1 MEEGPSDHRRGPG
14 RFPLRSRVADTV
26 LVMPVAARPPKDPER
41 WRLEVFATDD
51 GAEPFTTFAENVDD
65 FTWSAVDAAL
75 KIVLAVR
82 GLELARTE
90 WLKPLGGGLHE
101 FRVRHDAAEI
111 DQMFGG
117 AGADEVTNTISPPRA
132 ILLRVFVH
140 FYGDKVILLLSGYD
154 KGRDPS
160 AKRQEREIA
169 QARKCLT
176 AWNQQQKRQKA
187 AGRGRAAGSRREGSS
202 RR

>member
-1 MEEGPSDHRRGPG
+1 
-14 RFPLRSRVADTV
+14 
-26 LVMPVAARPPKDPER
+26 MPVAARPPKDPEP
-41 WRLEVFATDD
+41 WRLDVFATDD

-65 FTWSAVDAAL
+65 STWAAVDAAL
-75 KIVLAVR
+75 KTVLTVR

-90 WLKPLGGGLHE
+90 WLKALGGGLHE

-117 AGADEVTNTISPPRA
+117 ADADEVTNAISPPRT

-154 KGRDPS
+154 KRRDLS

-176 AWNQQQKRQKA
+176 AWNEQQKRQQKA
-187 AGRGRAAGSRREGSS
+187 AGRWRAPGSRRQGSP